1 MLSSSPVTHPI
12 SPFQSKIHRI
22 GNAEACKEAC
32 SPEGQDNFWELSPE
46 QLAQQT
52 KASSHK
58 PISAETTENLPK
70 SKPTSKEENKKGD
83 SIQSLD
89 PSTEKES
96 RYRTIGRYALAV
108 ANAGILA
115 QNLASVSRSALLD
128 QTPQV
133 FNLTGSMLNLAS
145 CFVAPV
151 ARLPMFV
158 AGTSFFMG
166 GAALAQSHSD
176 QCDVTQTPKTNQ
188 MYHSVMQGK
197 WDSSKEFP
205 HPFYQVKTP
214 EGKTKGMMHMVHP
227 GAFASMARNEYFK
240 TFYPLLE
247 TLKKPFKHAPLPHE
261 MKLIIP
267 SSIASGVAGVKQ
279 LGWMVGKMATNWRFA
294 HDALQL
300 TSRKEF
306 LKGTEYPTVRAPS
319 YVLALGAVLPIT
331 MLGGALLYEGGK
343 KVKNNI
349 QHQID
354 SKDPANMSAAASV
367 DTPAVTK
374 TEDPFEKKRSNAV
387 KLVANASSIIPQV
400 ANALFLLTIW
410 REGGGKPLHIMPSG
424 LPMEHAI
431 TPRLNAGL
439 IGIGSLGSA
448 VSAGIA
454 TLSDL
459 ALLPRYVAY
468 LADIAFMAFS
478 GITSVGIGGNTF
490 ETNFRIT
497 QAAHLFPTPDPIKHM
512 RDLQKAQKNP
522 FFHVLWKGRHPNLP
536 DIQALRDSLK
546 GPPKR

>member
-1 MLSSSPVTHPI
+1 MLNST
-12 SPFQSKIHRI
+12 KIVSAPSLLNPSLQRL
-22 GNAEACKEAC
+22 GKTTT
-32 SPEGQDNFWELSPE
+32 PDNFWELNPA
-46 QLAQQT
+46 QLAKQSKAPLHADLADSKQDNTTQEKKT
-52 KASSHK
+52 KQD
-58 PISAETTENLPK
+58 
-70 SKPTSKEENKKGD
+70 KKKDD
-83 SIQSLD
+83 SIQGLP

-133 FNLTGSMLNLAS
+133 FNLTGSVLNLAS
-145 CFVAPV
+145 CFVAPA
-151 ARLPMFV
+151 ARLPLFV
-158 AGTSFFMG
+158 LGNASFMG
-166 GAALAQSHSD
+166 GAALAQSHGD
-176 QCDVTQTPKTNQ
+176 QCDVTQTPKTNH

-227 GAFASMARNEYFK
+227 GAFASMARGEYFK
-240 TFYPLLE
+240 TYFPLFE
-247 TLKKPFKHAPLPHE
+247 TLKKPFEHAPLPHE

-279 LGWMVGKMATNWRFA
+279 LGWMVGKMATDWRFA

-306 LKGTEYPTVRAPS
+306 LKGTEFPTVRAPS

-343 KVKNNI
+343 SVKNTI
-349 QHQID
+349 QHKMD
-354 SKDPANMSAAASV
+354 PKDPANMSASDSV
-367 DTPAVTK
+367 DTNAVTN
-374 TEDPFEKKRSNAV
+374 TEDPFKNKRSNAV
-387 KLVANASSIIPQV
+387 ELVANASSIIPQV
-400 ANALFLLTIW
+400 ANALFLLMI
-410 REGGGKPLHIMPSG
+410 RNEGFGKPVHIKSSG
-424 LPMEHAI
+424 LPMEHPI
-431 TPRLNAGL
+431 TPRLNAGFV
-439 IGIGSLGSA
+439 GVGSFGSA

-478 GITSVGIGGNTF
+478 GITCVGLGRHTF

-522 FFHVLWKGRHPNLP
+522 LFHVLWKGRHPNLP

-546 GPPKR
+546 RSPKK